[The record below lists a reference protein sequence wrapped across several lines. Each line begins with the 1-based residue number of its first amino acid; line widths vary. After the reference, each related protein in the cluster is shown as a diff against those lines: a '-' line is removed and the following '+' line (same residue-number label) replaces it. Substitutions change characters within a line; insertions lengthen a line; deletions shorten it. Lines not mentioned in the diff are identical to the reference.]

1 MPTWQSS
8 IWFESLQESDA
19 GVYKCNKLRIGL
31 PAIDSKCATFIF
43 IYLPHYSVF
52 YVEPIEFLEVGNISL
67 ANYDH
72 GATVSIS
79 CSVASCASDLVLQ
92 LFKEDQLVPLKTRRE
107 NSTLI
112 TGSAQIKATDRVAG
126 VYVYQAM
133 SEKYNEFARKSFSI
147 TGKVLAWS
155 VSVECAQDSLLF
167 FLLHRFSQD
176 YLIMF
181 YNVFTVAQL

>member
-1 MPTWQSS
+1 M
-8 IWFESLQESDA
+8 
-19 GVYKCNKLRIGL
+19 CNIH
-31 PAIDSKCATFIF
+31 F

-52 YVEPIEFLEVGNISL
+52 YIELIEFAEVGNISL

-79 CSVASCASDLVLQ
+79 CSVESCASDLVLQ

-107 NSTLI
+107 SNTL

-133 SEKYNEFARKSFSI
+133 SEKYNEVARKSFSI
-147 TGKVLAWS
+147 TGKVLA
-155 VSVECAQDSLLF
+155 
-167 FLLHRFSQD
+167 
-176 YLIMF
+176 
-181 YNVFTVAQL
+181 